1 MFQFCQCVS
10 ELAGPQRVGGGV
22 VGWFVVRLMHVHS
35 ERPPLTEMFWS
46 PQLRP
51 RSARSSRRRCSSAAS
66 SCPGR
71 SPSSPTG
78 SSRSTKS
85 NTTRRWFEQFICVFI
100 SSWNALPSIPSL
112 HIHFLQTLHFIFYLH
127 AALSGIHKI
136 LQVPSLSHNC
146 NNEWDAHKI
155 LIRL

>member
-1 MFQFCQCVS
+1 MNIRQLPRAAERWQRSGCSWLV
-10 ELAGPQRVGGGV
+10 AGC
-22 VGWFVVRLMHVHS
+22 MHVRA
-35 ERPPLTEMFWS
+35 ERVCHPFIDMFLS
-46 PQLRP
+46 KQPRP

-66 SCPGR
+66 SSPGR
-71 SPSSPTG
+71 SRTSPMVSSQNMRSSTTKKWVFTRFVCVLASFWIPFPPSS
-78 SSRSTKS
+78 SHSL
-85 NTTRRWFEQFICVFI
+85 
-100 SSWNALPSIPSL
+100 LP
-112 HIHFLQTLHFIFYLH
+112 TLHFVFYLH